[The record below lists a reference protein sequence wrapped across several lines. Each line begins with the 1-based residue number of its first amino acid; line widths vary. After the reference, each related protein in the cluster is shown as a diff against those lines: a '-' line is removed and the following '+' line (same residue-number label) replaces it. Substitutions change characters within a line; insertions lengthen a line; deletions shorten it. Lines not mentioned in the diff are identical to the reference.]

1 MLLEGKILVTVD
13 LWSPEQLVLGDEEG
27 WRAPQF
33 LVIAEAVVEAVESS
47 ADVSV
52 VELRITLPTANA
64 EQMLLGMVDGETNIA
79 LRELSPSLE
88 QERNEGSLSLLSDSL
103 MAAHS
108 ERHGLSHKSME
119 TTERQRT
126 PPGAGGKE
134 NDREK
139 KFSLKKVRKEKEVNM
154 LEKKFQ
160 LTRAAAIALLVAVLA
175 VGGALTTLV
184 SQWIGHPVLAASST
198 VPIYVARPVA
208 ATSAITAAAP
218 TSAGFASVVKPA
230 LPAVV
235 NISSS
240 RVVRAE
246 NSPMAPFMNDP
257 FFRQFFGN
265 QSRVPREQREHSL
278 GSGVIVSPEGYILT
292 NNHVVDGATDIKV
305 ALSDKRELKGR
316 VVGRDPKTDLAI
328 VKIDAKNLPTLTLGD
343 SSKLQVGDYVLA
355 IGDPFGVGETVTQ
368 GIVSATGRAGL
379 NIEGYEDFIQ
389 TDAAINPGNSGGA
402 LIDTRGDLVGINT
415 AILSSG
421 GGNQGV
427 GFAIPINLAR
437 NVMDQILKNG
447 KVVRGWL
454 GIAIQ
459 DVTPSIA
466 KAFNVPETKSA
477 LVSDIDPKGPSADS
491 GLKRGDVITGLN
503 GKPITGPNE
512 LRLRVAEMAPH
523 SVAHLQVVSDGR
535 SHEVNV
541 KLGELQEGRAVA
553 EAKQGTEKGPL
564 AGVQVESLTPDT
576 AQQLNLPANTKG
588 VVVDSVSA
596 DSDAA
601 AAGLQRGDV
610 IQEINRQPVN
620 SVGDYEQA
628 VKKAGDK
635 QPVVLLADRGGTRSF
650 IVVHPG

>member
-27 WRAPQF
+27 WGAPQF
-33 LVIAEAVVEAVESS
+33 LVIAEAAVEAVESS
-47 ADVSV
+47 ADVSI
-52 VELRITLPTANA
+52 VELRITLPTTNA
-64 EQMLLGMVDGETNIA
+64 EQMLMGMVDGETDIA
-79 LRELSPSLE
+79 LRELSPSVE
-88 QERNEGSLSLLSDSL
+88 QEGNSFSLLSNSL
-103 MAAHS
+103 MAAHC
-108 ERHGLSHKSME
+108 ERHGLSHKSKE
-119 TTERQRT
+119 TTELQRT
-126 PPGAGGKE
+126 PQDAGDE
-134 NDREK
+134 DNDREMK
-139 KFSLKKVRKEKEVNM
+139 LNLKKVRKEKEVNM

-160 LTRAAAIALLVAVLA
+160 LTRAAAIALLVALLA
-175 VGGALTTLV
+175 VGGVLTTLV

-208 ATSAITAAAP
+208 ATSATTAAAP

-240 RVVRAE
+240 RVVRAQ
-246 NSPMAPFMNDP
+246 NSPMAPFLNDP

-265 QSRVPREQREHSL
+265 QSPIPREQRERSL

-292 NNHVVDGATDIKV
+292 NNHVVDGATDIQV

-316 VVGRDPKTDLAI
+316 VIGRDPKTDLAI
-328 VKIDAKNLPTLTLGD
+328 VKIDAKSLPTLALGD

-402 LIDTRGDLVGINT
+402 LIDAHGDLVGINT

-466 KAFNVPETKSA
+466 KAFNVSETKGA
-477 LVSDIDPKGPSADS
+477 LVSDIDSKGPSANS

-503 GKPITGPNE
+503 GKPVTGPNE
-512 LRLRVAEMAPH
+512 LRLRVAEMAPD

-535 SHEVNV
+535 SHEIDV
-541 KLGELQEGRAVA
+541 KLGQLHEGRAVA
-553 EAKQGTEKGPL
+553 EAKQGTATGPL
-564 AGVQVESLTPDT
+564 AGVQIESLTPDT

-588 VVVDSVSA
+588 VVVNSVSA

-620 SVGDYEQA
+620 SIGDYEQA

-635 QPVVLLADRGGTRSF
+635 EPVVLLADRGGTRSF